1 MAEQSSKPATS
12 VAEQEPAR
20 SREEDVPR
28 GAGEAAEGR
37 RTFTPWERFQ
47 IFVATWIGYFAVLLI
62 GRTLRWEVV
71 GWENFEAAR
80 QIGKS
85 LIYAFWHCEIFSAT
99 WFWRRRGIV
108 VMTSQNFDG
117 EYIGRIIQMHGYG
130 AARAARGRWWR

>member
-12 VAEQEPAR
+12 VAEPEPAR

-80 QIGKS
+80 QIGMLTIGFAGKDGGRTKDVAEYCLTVPS
-85 LIYAFWHCEIFSAT
+85 FSIHRIQEVHT
-99 WFWRRRGIV
+99 TLLHVLWDMV
-108 VMTSQNFDG
+108 HVMLG
-117 EYIGRIIQMHGYG
+117 EEDII
-130 AARAARGRWWR
+130 